1 MGKFANTFDMKLAGL
16 KADVETKIGV
26 FFIKNPKLEK
36 VEFEKPYAGL
46 IKFTARIVHDRN
58 RNYIELSN
66 TQYGTSDMR
75 EVFSIDQM
83 IAFLEEIEDILGQDI

>member
-1 MGKFANTFDMKLAGL
+1 MGKFANTFDMKLADL

-46 IKFTARIVHDRN
+46 IKFTARIVHDKN
-58 RNYIELSN
+58 RNYIELYN
-66 TQYGTSDMR
+66 TQSGTSDMR
-75 EVFSIDQM
+75 NAFTIEQM
-83 IAFLEEIEDILGQDI
+83 IAFLEEIENFLEQDI